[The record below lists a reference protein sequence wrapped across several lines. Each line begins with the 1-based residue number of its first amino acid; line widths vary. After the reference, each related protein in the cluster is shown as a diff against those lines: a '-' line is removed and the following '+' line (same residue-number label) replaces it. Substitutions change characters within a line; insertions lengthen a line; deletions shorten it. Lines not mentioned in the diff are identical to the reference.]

1 VTCSPPGAPG
11 FHVPEVALA
20 EHVEVAVRVDSADRG
35 GVHPAGGIV
44 PSVLAPAPDMTLH
57 VALALAALA
66 AALLL
71 LAFSSQRAL
80 ALVATVAAGI
90 EVAMAFGQL
99 RLGVPGVP
107 LGLLLGVAL
116 AVPGFV
122 AWLRATTKAAISAAA
137 VVAFTGFVQV
147 AVHVVARLD
156 RAI

>member
-1 VTCSPPGAPG
+1 
-11 FHVPEVALA
+11 
-20 EHVEVAVRVDSADRG
+20 
-35 GVHPAGGIV
+35 
-44 PSVLAPAPDMTLH
+44 MTLH

-156 RAI
+156 RAL